1 MILSGMASSSVTRRP
16 GLVVVGEF
24 FLDLIFYAL
33 PDLPRLGEEVK
44 TRHFAQ
50 LPGGGLATTSL
61 VASRLGTPTAAI
73 ARVGADARSSPAWR
87 TLEDNG
93 VSVDACEFSPSLP
106 TARTV
111 CAAFNGDRMMIT
123 HDVINQHL
131 EKLLSRPAGQQA
143 LRRAKHVHLACAL
156 WPIPT
161 WLSWINRLRTRGLSV
176 SADIGWN
183 PEMFKS
189 PGLPR
194 LLQQLE
200 FLFPNE
206 IEARAITGEKTTE
219 RALRK
224 LADVVPVPLIKLGQR
239 GSMAI
244 ENRKMVEVA
253 PLPVRSIDATGAGDA
268 FNGGFL
274 HAYLSGWKL
283 EDCLRAGNVCGALAT
298 TGAGGSSV
306 LPSATKLRKL
316 MSRLKTNSGEM
327 TRRTTNRR
335 TIG

>member
-1 MILSGMASSSVTRRP
+1 MILGGMASSSNTRGP
-16 GLVVVGEF
+16 ALVVVGEF

-61 VASRLGTPTAAI
+61 VASSLGTPTAAI
-73 ARVGADARSSPAWR
+73 ARVGEDARSNPAWR
-87 TLEDNG
+87 TLEANK
-93 VSVDACEFSPSLP
+93 VSVDACEFSSSLP

-131 EKLLSRPAGQQA
+131 EKLLSRPAAQQA
-143 LRRAKHVHLACAL
+143 LRNAKHVHLACAL
-156 WPIPT
+156 WPIPP
-161 WLSWINRLRTRGLSV
+161 WLSWIKRLRVQGLSV

-183 PEMFKS
+183 PDMFKS
-189 PGLPR
+189 PSLPR
-194 LLQQLE
+194 LLRELDL
-200 FLFPNE
+200 LFPNE
-206 IEARAITGEKTTE
+206 MEARAITGEKNSE
-219 RALRK
+219 RALKK
-224 LADVVPVPLIKLGQR
+224 LSDWIPVPLIKLGQA
-239 GSMAI
+239 GSVAI
-244 ENRKMVEVA
+244 QNKKVLRVA

-274 HAYLSGWKL
+274 HGHFSGWDL

-306 LPSATKLRKL
+306 LPSATKLRQL
-316 MSRLKTNSGEM
+316 MGRLKIDSG
-327 TRRTTNRR
+327 RVALSKKK
-335 TIG
+335 

>member
-1 MILSGMASSSVTRRP
+1 MILNGMASSSNTRGP
-16 GLVVVGEF
+16 ALVVVGEF

-73 ARVGADARSSPAWR
+73 ARVGEDARSSPAWR
-87 TLEDNG
+87 TLEENN
-93 VSVDACEFSPSLP
+93 VCLDACEFSPSLP

-123 HDVINQHL
+123 HDIINQHL
-131 EKLLSRPAGQQA
+131 EKLLSRPEGQQQ
-143 LRRAKHVHLACAL
+143 LRKAKHIHLACAL

-161 WLSWINRLRTRGLSV
+161 WLSWIRRLRAQGLSV
-176 SADIGWN
+176 SADMGWN

-189 PGLPR
+189 QSLPR
-194 LLQQLE
+194 LIRELD

-206 IEARAITGEKTTE
+206 LEARAITKEKTAE
-219 RALRK
+219 RALKK
-224 LADVVPVPLIKLGQR
+224 LAQWLPAPLIKLGCS
-239 GSMAI
+239 GSIAI
-244 ENRKMVEVA
+244 QNTRLVRVE

-274 HAYLSGWKL
+274 HGHLEGWDL

-306 LPSATKLRKL
+306 LPTEIKLQRL
-316 MSRLKTNSGEM
+316 MSRLKTDSGQLA
-327 TRRTTNRR
+327 RSKKK
-335 TIG
+335 

>member
-1 MILSGMASSSVTRRP
+1 MASCSNTSGPT
-16 GLVVVGEF
+16 LVVVGEF

-33 PDLPRLGEEVK
+33 SDLPRLGEEVK

-61 VASRLGTPTAAI
+61 VASSLGTATAAI
-73 ARVGADARSSPAWR
+73 ARIGEDARSSPAWR
-87 TLEDNG
+87 SLEENR
-93 VSVDACEFSPSLP
+93 VSVDACEFSPTLP

-131 EKLLSRPAGQQA
+131 EKLLNRPAAQQA
-143 LRRAKHVHLACAL
+143 IHKAKHLHLACAL
-156 WPIPT
+156 WPIPA
-161 WLSWINRLRTRGLSV
+161 WLSSIKRLRAEGVSV

-189 PGLPR
+189 RDLPR
-194 LLQQLE
+194 LLRELD

-206 IEARAITGEKTTE
+206 VEARAITREKATE
-219 RALRK
+219 RALK
-224 LADVVPVPLIKLGQR
+224 QLAEWIPLPLIKLGPA
-239 GSMAI
+239 GSVAI
-244 ENRKMVEVA
+244 QNGKVVRAA
-253 PLPVRSIDATGAGDA
+253 PLLVRSVDATGAGDA

-274 HAYLSGWKL
+274 HGHLAGWDL
-283 EDCLRAGNVCGALAT
+283 EDCLRAGNICGALAT

-306 LPSATKLRKL
+306 LPSPVKLRRL
-316 MSRLKTNSGEM
+316 MSQLKSNSSQLA
-327 TRRTTNRR
+327 RDQKNRR
-335 TIG
+335 TIR

>member
-1 MILSGMASSSVTRRP
+1 MASSSNRRGP
-16 GLVVVGEF
+16 APALVVVGEF

-61 VASRLGTPTAAI
+61 VASALGTPTAAI
-73 ARVGADARSSPAWR
+73 ARVGEDARSSPAWR
-87 TLEDNG
+87 SLEENK
-93 VSVDACEFSPSLP
+93 VSVDACEFSPTLP

-111 CAAFNGDRMMIT
+111 CAAFHGDRMMIT
-123 HDVINQHL
+123 HDVINQNL
-131 EKLLSRPAGQQA
+131 EKLLKRPPAQA
-143 LRRAKHVHLACAL
+143 AVRGAKHVHLACAL
-156 WPIPT
+156 WPIPP
-161 WLSWINRLRTRGLSV
+161 WLARIKRLRAGGLSV

-189 PGLPR
+189 PGLPA
-194 LLQQLE
+194 LLRQLN

-206 IEARAITGEKTTE
+206 MEARAITGEKTIE
-219 RALRK
+219 RMLKK
-224 LADVVPVPLIKLGQR
+224 LAQWTAVPLVKLGDA
-239 GSMAI
+239 GSATI
-244 ENRKMVEVA
+244 QNGKVVRV
-253 PLPVRSIDATGAGDA
+253 PRLPVRSVDATGAGDA

-274 HAYLSGWKL
+274 HGYLDGWKL

-306 LPSATKLRKL
+306 LPSPARLRKL
-316 MSRLKTNSGEM
+316 VRRLQSDSGGLA
-327 TRRTTNRR
+327 RNKRK
-335 TIG
+335 

>member
-1 MILSGMASSSVTRRP
+1 MTFSSNKGGPT
-16 GLVVVGEF
+16 LVVVGEF

-61 VASRLGTPTAAI
+61 VASSLGTPTSAI
-73 ARVGADARSSPAWR
+73 ARVGEDARSSPAWR
-87 TLEDNG
+87 SLEQNK
-93 VSVDACEFSPSLP
+93 VFVDACEFSPTLP

-123 HDVINQHL
+123 HDIINQHL
-131 EKLLSRPAGQQA
+131 ENLLSRPAAQQA
-143 LRRAKHVHLACAL
+143 LRKAKHVHLACAL
-156 WPIPT
+156 WPIAT
-161 WLSWINRLRTRGLSV
+161 WLAWIKRLRAQGLSV

-194 LLQQLE
+194 LLQTLD

-206 IEARAITGEKTTE
+206 VEARAITGEKTTE
-219 RALRK
+219 RVLKK
-224 LADVVPVPLIKLGQR
+224 LAEWMPRPLIKLGTA
-239 GSMAI
+239 GSVAI
-244 ENRKMVEVA
+244 QNGNVVWVA
-253 PLPVRSIDATGAGDA
+253 PLQVRSIDATGAGDA

-274 HAYLSGWKL
+274 HGYLGGWNL

-306 LPSATKLRKL
+306 LPSTARVKTL
-316 MSRLKTNSGEM
+316 MSRLKTDSRLNAAM
-327 TRRTTNRR
+327 RHRR
-335 TIG
+335 TIR

>member
-1 MILSGMASSSVTRRP
+1 MSSPNTR
-16 GLVVVGEF
+16 GLALVVVGEF
-24 FLDLIFYAL
+24 FLDMIFYAL
-33 PDLPRLGEEVK
+33 PDLPRLGQEVK

-73 ARVGADARSSPAWR
+73 ARVGEDARSSRAWR
-87 TLEDNG
+87 TLQDNNVCVG
-93 VSVDACEFSPSLP
+93 ACEFSASLP

-131 EKLLSRPAGQQA
+131 EKLLRRPAAQQA
-143 LRRAKHVHLACAL
+143 LRKAKHVHLACAL
-156 WPIPT
+156 WPMPQ
-161 WLSWINRLRTRGLSV
+161 WLSRIKRLRAQGLSV

-189 PGLPR
+189 RDLPH
-194 LLQQLE
+194 LLQELD

-206 IEARAITGEKTTE
+206 AEARAITAEKTTE
-219 RALRK
+219 RALKK
-224 LADVVPVPLIKLGQR
+224 LAEWMPVPVIKLGPA
-239 GSMAI
+239 GSVAI
-244 ENRKMVEVA
+244 QNGKVLRAV

-274 HAYLSGWKL
+274 HGYLAGWDL

-306 LPSATKLRKL
+306 LPSAMKLKKL
-316 MSRLKTNSGEM
+316 ISRLKNGSSQVARNRKNRG
-327 TRRTTNRR
+327 TT
-335 TIG
+335 GS

>member
-1 MILSGMASSSVTRRP
+1 MIFSIMASSSGSRGP
-16 GLVVVGEF
+16 ALVVVGEF

-61 VASRLGTPTAAI
+61 VASRLGTSTAAI
-73 ARVGADARSSPAWR
+73 ARVGEDARSSPAWR
-87 TLEDNG
+87 SLEENKVFVG
-93 VSVDACEFSPSLP
+93 ACEFSPSLP

-131 EKLLSRPAGQQA
+131 EKLLSRPAVQQA
-143 LRRAKHVHLACAL
+143 LQRAQHVHLACAL
-156 WPIPT
+156 WPIAP
-161 WLSWINRLRTRGLSV
+161 WLVWIKRLRAHGLSV

-194 LLQQLE
+194 LLQTLD

-206 IEARAITGEKTTE
+206 VEARAITGEKSTE
-219 RALRK
+219 RALKK
-224 LADVVPVPLIKLGQR
+224 LAEWMPRPLIKLGQA
-239 GSMAI
+239 GSIAI
-244 ENRKMVEVA
+244 QDRKVMRVA
-253 PLPVRSIDATGAGDA
+253 PLQVRAMDATGAGDA

-274 HAYLSGWKL
+274 HGYLAGWDL

-306 LPSATKLRKL
+306 LPSAVKLQKL
-316 MSRLKTNSGEM
+316 MGRLKTVSQLAPA
-327 TRRTTNRR
+327 RRHRR
-335 TIG
+335 TIQ

>member
-1 MILSGMASSSVTRRP
+1 MISDVMASSAVTRGP
-16 GLVVVGEF
+16 SLVVVGEF

-44 TRHFAQ
+44 TRHLAQ

-73 ARVGADARSSPAWR
+73 ARVGEDARSSPAWR
-87 TLEDNG
+87 TLEDNK
-93 VSVDACEFSPSLP
+93 VSVSACEFSASLP

-131 EKLLSRPAGQQA
+131 EKLLSRPAAQRA
-143 LRRAKHVHLACAL
+143 LRNAQHVHLACAL
-156 WPIPT
+156 WPIST
-161 WLSWINRLRTRGLSV
+161 WLGWIKRLRARGLGV
-176 SADIGWN
+176 SADTGWN

-189 PGLPR
+189 PSLPR
-194 LLQQLE
+194 LLRELD

-206 IEARAITGEKTTE
+206 IEARAITREKSAE
-219 RALRK
+219 KALKK
-224 LADVVPVPLIKLGQR
+224 LAQWMPVPLIKLGR
-239 GSMAI
+239 SGSIAI
-244 ENRKMVEVA
+244 QNGEVVRVE
-253 PLPVRSIDATGAGDA
+253 PLAVRSIDATGAGDA

-274 HAYLSGWKL
+274 HGHLAGWNL

-316 MSRLKTNSGEM
+316 MGGLKTGS
-327 TRRTTNRR
+327 RRSAHSKKK
-335 TIG
+335 

>member
-1 MILSGMASSSVTRRP
+1 MASSSNTRGP
-16 GLVVVGEF
+16 ALIVIGEF

-61 VASRLGTPTAAI
+61 VASSLGTPTAAI
-73 ARVGADARSSPAWR
+73 ARVGEDARSSPAWR
-87 TLEDNG
+87 SLEENK

-123 HDVINQHL
+123 HDIINQHL
-131 EKLLSRPAGQQA
+131 EKLLSRPAAQQA
-143 LRRAKHVHLACAL
+143 LRNARHVHLACAL
-156 WPIPT
+156 WRIPQ
-161 WLSWINRLRTRGLSV
+161 WLSWIKRLRAQGLSV

-183 PEMFKS
+183 PQMFKS
-189 PGLPR
+189 PSLPR
-194 LLQQLE
+194 LLRELD
-200 FLFPNE
+200 FVFPNQ

-219 RALRK
+219 RALKK
-224 LADVVPVPLIKLGQR
+224 LADWLPVPLIKLGQA
-239 GSMAI
+239 GSVAI
-244 ENRKMVEVA
+244 HNGKAVRVA

-274 HAYLSGWKL
+274 HGRLSGWDL

-316 MSRLKTNSGEM
+316 MGRLKADSG
-327 TRRTTNRR
+327 RVAQRK
-335 TIG
+335 

>member
-1 MILSGMASSSVTRRP
+1 MILRGMASSSNTRGP
-16 GLVVVGEF
+16 ALVVVGEF

-33 PDLPRLGEEVK
+33 PDLPKLGEEVK

-61 VASRLGTPTAAI
+61 VASNLGTPTAVI
-73 ARVGADARSSPAWR
+73 ARVGEDARSSPAWR
-87 TLEDNG
+87 SLEEHK
-93 VSVDACEFSPSLP
+93 VAVDACEFSPTLP

-123 HDVINQHL
+123 HDVINQHV
-131 EKLLSRPAGQQA
+131 EQLLSRPAAQQT
-143 LRRAKHVHLACAL
+143 LRNARHVHLACAL
-156 WPIPT
+156 WPIAP
-161 WLSWINRLRTRGLSV
+161 WLSWIKRLRAAGVSV

-183 PEMFKS
+183 PEMFES
-189 PGLPR
+189 HDLPR
-194 LLQQLE
+194 LLRELD

-219 RALRK
+219 RALKK
-224 LADVVPVPLIKLGQR
+224 LADWIPVPLIKLGHA
-239 GSMAI
+239 GSVAI
-244 ENRKMVEVA
+244 HNGKAVRVA

-274 HAYLSGWKL
+274 HGYLAGWDL
-283 EDCLRAGNVCGALAT
+283 EDCLRAGNVCGGLAT

-306 LPSATKLRKL
+306 LPSAMKLRKL
-316 MSRLKTNSGEM
+316 MNELKNDSQFARTKKN
-327 TRRTTNRR
+327 RRTTL
-335 TIG
+335 

>member
-1 MILSGMASSSVTRRP
+1 MASSPNTRGP
-16 GLVVVGEF
+16 ALVVVGEF

-61 VASRLGTPTAAI
+61 VASSLGTPTAAI
-73 ARVGADARSSPAWR
+73 ARIGEDARSSPAWR
-87 TLEDNG
+87 SLEDNN
-93 VSVDACEFSPSLP
+93 VAVDACEFSSSLP

-131 EKLLSRPAGQQA
+131 EKLLSRPAAQQR
-143 LRRAKHVHLACAL
+143 LRKAKHVHLACAL
-156 WPIPT
+156 WPMPQ
-161 WLSWINRLRTRGLSV
+161 WLSWIKRLRAQGLSV

-189 PGLPR
+189 QSLPR
-194 LLQQLE
+194 LLRELE

-206 IEARAITGEKTTE
+206 VEARAITGKKTTE
-219 RALRK
+219 QALKK
-224 LADVVPVPLIKLGQR
+224 LSEWMSVPLIKLGTA
-239 GSMAI
+239 GSVAI
-244 ENRKMVEVA
+244 QNGKIIHIA
-253 PLPVRSIDATGAGDA
+253 PLPVHSIDATGAGDA

-274 HAYLSGWKL
+274 HGYLAGWEL
-283 EDCLRAGNVCGALAT
+283 EHCLKAGNVCGALAT

-306 LPSATKLRKL
+306 LPSAMRLQKL
-316 MSRLKTNSGEM
+316 MGKLGVEFGQPARNKHH
-327 TRRTTNRR
+327 RRTTR
-335 TIG
+335 